1 MMNSDY
7 THSILSLA
15 VHRVGNKS
23 EDEGLIATQDSI
35 ELSLELEELF
45 REYFLPPFKSSEH
58 FNLYHESA
66 LELNEVYV
74 YAGKIFDKPN
84 TLQEHSFSLA
94 KHLYECSGHPKIKGG
109 EFYTV
114 YFKDCFVE
122 GKTVDAIGLFK
133 TENKDT
139 FLKVDATREG
149 LTIDSEKGINIH
161 KLDKGCLIYNT
172 AKEEGYVVAIAD
184 GSNRGAEAQYWV
196 DDFLH
201 VQQRKDEYFNT
212 QNVMTLCKNF
222 VTNELPQHFEVSR
235 ADQVDL
241 LNKSVKF
248 FKENDNF
255 NMDDFASEV
264 MVQPEI
270 IDSFTNFKFNY
281 QKEKDIEI
289 EDSFA
294 ISASAVKK
302 QARVFKSVLKLDKNF
317 HIYIHGNR
325 DLIEQGVDE
334 NGRKFY
340 KIYFETET

>member
-1 MMNSDY
+1 MISGDF
-7 THSILSLA
+7 THDILKLA
-15 VHRVGNKS
+15 VHRVGNKM
-23 EDEGLIATQDSI
+23 EGEGIIATQESI
-35 ELSLELEELF
+35 ELSNEHKELF
-45 REYFLPPFKSSEH
+45 KEYFLPPFKSSEH
-58 FNLYHESA
+58 FNLYHESDV
-66 LELNEVYV
+66 LLNEVYV
-74 YAGKIFDKPN
+74 YATKIFDNPN
-84 TLQEHSFSLA
+84 SLIEHSFSLA
-94 KHLYECSGHPKIKGG
+94 KHLHECSKHPKVKSG

-114 YFKDCFVE
+114 YFKDCFVA
-122 GKTVDAIGLFK
+122 GQIVDAIGLFK

-139 FLKVDATREG
+139 FLKVDATFEG

-161 KLDKGCLIYNT
+161 KLDKGALIYNSEKD
-172 AKEEGYVVAIAD
+172 AGYIVAIAD
-184 GSNRGAEAQYWV
+184 SAGRGSDAQYWT

-201 VQQRKDEYFNT
+201 VIQRKDEYFNT

-222 VTNELPQHFEVSR
+222 VTNELPQHFEVTR

-255 NMDDFASEV
+255 NIVDFTNEV
-264 MVQPEI
+264 MAQPEI
-270 IDSFTNFKFNY
+270 IDRFNNFKTVF
-281 QKEKDIEI
+281 QQEREIEI
-289 EDSFA
+289 EDNFT

-302 QARVFKSVLKLDKNF
+302 QSRVFKSVLKLDKNF